1 MEAAALPIR
10 GRRSG
15 RSLFRT
21 ASDDRLVERLRGGD
35 EGAFEVLYD
44 RHHANLL
51 AFCRHMLGTREEAED
66 ALQHVFLALHGRITT
81 DGRDLQLKAW
91 MYAVARNRCLSMLRA
106 RRDVVA
112 LDDVQE
118 PSTDGLAV
126 AAAVEQREDLRGLL
140 GDLAGLP
147 DEQRA
152 ALVLTE
158 LGDLSHDEIGEAI
171 GVRKDKVK
179 ALVFQARES
188 LMSAR
193 SARETDCREI
203 QEQLAS
209 ARGAALRRSTLRKH
223 VAVCPSCAAFKAE
236 VQRQRAAFA
245 IVLPVVPTAL
255 LKKSVLAGVF
265 GGGGGG
271 GGAAMLGGGGAAA
284 AGGGLFGGGSG
295 VAAKVMVAAAIAGGA
310 GGGGAVAVNKI
321 QDNNHGSEVRS
332 VTPAGGAT
340 KGSPA
345 TGESVRTVARDGHG
359 KGNAKAD
366 SAKPGVRR
374 GKVERPANQTRRG
387 SSKAAPGTRGVRRGS
402 VKQNAGAKGKST
414 TPRRSPE
421 AVAKRRNATAEKREP
436 VRREITAERPTTQVP
451 AEKPAAAP
459 PAPAVTPT
467 VTEEAPDTT
476 GDASGESLP

>member
-1 MEAAALPIR
+1 MEAAALPIS

-15 RSLFRT
+15 RGLFRT
-21 ASDDRLVERLRGGD
+21 ASDERLVERLRRGD
-35 EGAFEVLYD
+35 EGAFEALYD

-66 ALQHVFLALHGRITT
+66 ALQHVFLAVHRRITT
-81 DGRDLQLKAW
+81 DSRPLQLKAW

-106 RRDVVA
+106 RRQSVA
-112 LDDVQE
+112 LDDIDE
-118 PSTDGLAV
+118 PSTEGLAV
-126 AAAVEQREDLRGLL
+126 ASAVEQREDLRGLL

-158 LGDLSHDEIGEAI
+158 LGDLSHDEIGEAL

-193 SARETDCREI
+193 TARETDCREI

-223 VAVCPSCAAFKAE
+223 VAVCPACASFKAE

-245 IVLPVVPTAL
+245 IVLPVVPSAL

-271 GGAAMLGGGGAAA
+271 GGAAVLGGGAAA
-284 AGGGLFGGGSG
+284 AGGGLFGSSG
-295 VAAKVMVAAAIAGGA
+295 VAAKVLVAAAIAGGA
-310 GGGGAVAVNKI
+310 GGGGAVAINQI
-321 QDNNHGSEVRS
+321 QDNHGSEVRS
-332 VTPAGGAT
+332 VTPATGT
-340 KGSPA
+340 THGSAA
-345 TGESVRTVARDGHG
+345 TGKTVSEVARDGHVVGSPYG
-359 KGNAKAD
+359 KDG

-374 GKVERPANQTRRG
+374 GRVEHPTKQTRQG
-387 SSKAAPGTRGVRRGS
+387 SSKDAPGTRGVRRGS
-402 VKQNAGAKGKST
+402 VNHTARAKGKPVAPRRNTEAGAK
-414 TPRRSPE
+414 RRH
-421 AVAKRRNATAEKREP
+421 AT
-436 VRREITAERPTTQVP
+436 V
-451 AEKPAAAP
+451 EKPAPVKRGTTVESPATEAPAHKPAAQPTP
-459 PAPAVTPT
+459 PATTTPEAT
-467 VTEEAPDTT
+467 APDPT
-476 GDASGESLP
+476 GGTQGRILQTK

>member
-1 MEAAALPIR
+1 MEAAALPVG

-15 RSLFRT
+15 RGLFRT
-21 ASDDRLVERLRGGD
+21 ASDDRLVERLRRGD

-51 AFCRHMLGTREEAED
+51 AFCRHMLGSREEAED
-66 ALQHVFLALHGRITT
+66 ALQHVFLAVHRRITT
-81 DGRDLQLKAW
+81 DGRPLQLKAW

-106 RRDVVA
+106 RRDAVA

-126 AAAVEQREDLRGLL
+126 AAAVEQREDLRGML

-158 LGDLSHDEIGEAI
+158 LGDLSHDEIGEAL

-193 SARETDCREI
+193 AARETDCREI

-223 VAVCPSCAAFKAE
+223 VAVCPNCAAFKAE

-245 IVLPVVPTAL
+245 IVLPVIPSAL

-271 GGAAMLGGGGAAA
+271 GGAALLGGGAAA
-284 AGGGLFGGGSG
+284 AGGGLFGSSG
-295 VAAKVMVAAAIAGGA
+295 VAAKVLVAAAIAGGA
-310 GGGGAVAVNKI
+310 GGGGAVAINQI
-321 QDNNHGSEVRS
+321 QDNHGAEVRS
-332 VTPAGGAT
+332 VTPAAGGT
-340 KGSPA
+340 KGGPA
-345 TGESVRTVARDGHG
+345 TGKTVSEVARQGQG
-359 KGNAKAD
+359 KGNANNAAD
-366 SAKPGVRR
+366 KPGVRR
-374 GKVERPANQTRRG
+374 GKVAHPVKQTRRG
-387 SSKAAPGTRGVRRGS
+387 SSKDAKGTRGVRRGS
-402 VKQNAGAKGKST
+402 VHTNARGKGKPIA
-414 TPRRSPE
+414 PRRNPE
-421 AVAKRRNATAEKREP
+421 VTARRRSATVEKPEPATRRGVAV
-436 VRREITAERPTTQVP
+436 ERPAQRTSP
-451 AEKPAAAP
+451 RKPAAPTATLP
-459 PAPAVTPT
+459 DPAPAPGS
-467 VTEEAPDTT
+467 T
-476 GDASGESLP
+476 GATLQGE